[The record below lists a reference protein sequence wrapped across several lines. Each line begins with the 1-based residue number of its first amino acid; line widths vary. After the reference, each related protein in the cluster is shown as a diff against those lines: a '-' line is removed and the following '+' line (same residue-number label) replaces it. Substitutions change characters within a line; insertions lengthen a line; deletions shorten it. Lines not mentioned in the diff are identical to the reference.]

1 MAFHLC
7 SSSSARPT
15 CAVREYGRTGTTSP
29 YRKMSVK
36 MARQTVATMNV
47 VDDRQA
53 RPRGGSEALPGR
65 DTDRRAGW
73 RRRRSR
79 SRTFME
85 LRLVLSENGAGGLER
100 RSSTK
105 AQKDMQHPLSLS
117 ARKGT
122 LVLRKY

>member
-29 YRKMSVK
+29 YRKMSVLL
-36 MARQTVATMNV
+36 ARQTVATMNV

-53 RPRGGSEALPGR
+53 RPRGGSEALLGR
-65 DTDRRAGW
+65 YSYRSAGW
-73 RRRRSR
+73 GRRRCR

-85 LRLVLSENGAGGLER
+85 LRLVLCDIGAGPLER
-100 RSSTK
+100 RS
-105 AQKDMQHPLSLS
+105 
-117 ARKGT
+117 
-122 LVLRKY
+122 